1 MNATERDYAQKQ
13 YELSNDR
20 KGIEDSILPYLEGTD
35 LEKQI
40 HLQLLMAT
48 VPLPIGTIIGA
59 NLRRE
64 LKLESDEADF
74 IHVLSND
81 LLSSIP
87 QVIDSILATVTR
99 MVEEEQLTVTLSKKE
114 TFLYNTKHTLIPDM
128 KVKVK
133 SLHAVLPMRIKP
145 FTLENNT
152 DNPHMAIKY
161 KSLVTKQSVDDEL
174 PLNLEHINRMNSIP
188 MIVSRELLPLLP
200 DSKPPTK
207 FELSVR
213 FCAEQE
219 HYFTHYYDSRGRTYC
234 HGYYLST
241 QGTDLQKSLS
251 VINDPQ
257 IIPLD

>member
-1 MNATERDYAQKQ
+1 MHTTEQYYAQKQ

-20 KGIEDSILPYLEGTD
+20 KGIEDFLLPYLAGTD

-40 HLQLLMAT
+40 HVQLLMAT
-48 VPLPIGTIIGA
+48 VPLPIDTLVGA

-64 LKLESDEADF
+64 LKLESDEPDF
-74 IHVLSND
+74 IHVLSDD
-81 LLSSIP
+81 LLTSIP
-87 QVIDSILATVTR
+87 QVIENILATVTR
-99 MVEEEQLTVTLSKKE
+99 MVDEAQLTVTTSKKG
-114 TFLYNTKHTLIPDM
+114 TLLYNTKHALIPDM

-133 SLHAVLPMRIKP
+133 SLHAVLPMRVKP
-145 FTLENNT
+145 FSLENNS
-152 DNPHMAIKY
+152 DNPHMVVRY
-161 KSLVTKQSVDDEL
+161 KSLVTKQRVDDET
-174 PLNLEHINRMNSIP
+174 PLNLEHINRMNSTP
-188 MIVSRELLPLLP
+188 MIVSKELLPLLP

-207 FELSVR
+207 FELSVQ
-213 FCAEQE
+213 FCAEHE

-257 IIPLD
+257 VIPLD